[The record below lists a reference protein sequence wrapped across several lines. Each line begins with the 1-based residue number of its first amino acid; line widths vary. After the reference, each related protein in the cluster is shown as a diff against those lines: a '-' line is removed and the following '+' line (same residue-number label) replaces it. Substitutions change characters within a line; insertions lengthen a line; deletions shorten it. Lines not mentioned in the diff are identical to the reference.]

1 MTKIINI
8 CDMCGKECEWLYT
21 LPILNIKGKN
31 IDIAE
36 NTPIGTAKNELCEEC
51 TKKVF
56 DEYNKKIT

>member
-1 MTKIINI
+1 MTKTVKI

-21 LPILNIKGKN
+21 LPILHIKGYK
-31 IDIAE
+31 IDFAE
-36 NTPIGTAKNELCEEC
+36 DTPMGTAKNELCEEC